1 MPLGA
6 DFAERALA
14 LSAVLLPAEAEV
26 AAWWQQVGCVWVR
39 L

>member
-14 LSAVLLPAEAEV
+14 LSAAVSLVVTALMLR
-26 AAWWQQVGCVWVR
+26 WLQK
-39 L
+39 

>member
-14 LSAVLLPAEAEV
+14 LSAALLPAEAEV
-26 AAWWQQVGCVWVR
+26 AAWRQQVGCVWVR